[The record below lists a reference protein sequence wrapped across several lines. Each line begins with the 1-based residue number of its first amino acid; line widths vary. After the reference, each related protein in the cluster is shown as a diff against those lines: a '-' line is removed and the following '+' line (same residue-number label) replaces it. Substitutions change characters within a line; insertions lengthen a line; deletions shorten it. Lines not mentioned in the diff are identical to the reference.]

1 MLSTGNGKL
10 RLQYNQL
17 TLCAQ
22 GTLSKTTIQRSCS
35 FVIQRSLCARKCA
48 AYAHPKTSV
57 RSRHSKQ
64 QSFPKKLELCS
75 SAQPMRQQV
84 RSLCTPTL
92 CAQRIFLTQ
101 RSLCASK
108 CAAYAH
114 QAADMRCS
122 ITQRA
127 GAASKHCTYALRI
140 RTFGAFAIRA
150 L

>member
-1 MLSTGNGKL
+1 MLSTGNGK
-10 RLQYNQL
+10 QVHSQL

-22 GTLSKTTIQRSCS
+22 RIFLT
-35 FVIQRSLCARKCA
+35 QRSLSANKCA

-57 RSRHSKQ
+57 RSRHSKHN
-64 QSFPKKLELCS
+64 SSPKKLQLCT
-75 SAQPMRQQV
+75 SAQPMRSQV

-101 RSLCASK
+101 RSLCANK

-140 RTFGAFAIRA
+140 RTSGALVIGALQLTLRA
-150 L
+150 F